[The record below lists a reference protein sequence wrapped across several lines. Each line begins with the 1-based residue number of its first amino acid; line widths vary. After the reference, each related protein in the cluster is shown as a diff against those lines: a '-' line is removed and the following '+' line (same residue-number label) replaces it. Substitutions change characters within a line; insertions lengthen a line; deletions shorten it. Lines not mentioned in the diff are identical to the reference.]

1 MSFASRNVN
10 SLHRISL
17 KTNWKVDA
25 QTEQAEP
32 SRMDILAFRSF
43 HRPTGLS
50 NGQIVRFCLE
60 PALADLHF
68 LINGF
73 SRPLIVIGGL
83 ASVPI
88 TDLME
93 SINRVELRWRGDP
106 MTTPQLPEHF
116 GAWLEISDVL
126 LTNESERECR
136 MS

>member
-10 SLHRISL
+10 SPHRISL
-17 KTNWKVDA
+17 NTNWKVDGR
-25 QTEQAEP
+25 TEQDEP
-32 SRMDILAFRSF
+32 NRMEILAFRSF

-83 ASVPI
+83 ATVPI

-116 GAWLEISDVL
+116 AAWLEISDVL
-126 LTNESERECR
+126 LTNESVRECR